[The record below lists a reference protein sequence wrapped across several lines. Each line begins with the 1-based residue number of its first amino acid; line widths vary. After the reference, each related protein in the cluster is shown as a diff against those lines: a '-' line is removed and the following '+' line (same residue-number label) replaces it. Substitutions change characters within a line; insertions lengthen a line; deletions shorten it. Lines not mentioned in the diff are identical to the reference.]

1 MSAAG
6 HGDDLESLRRRA
18 ERAIL
23 DARPREQVE
32 RLLTQL
38 IERAE
43 DGSRESCFAHRHLA
57 ELRLEDSPWSAALHL
72 RRVIGADPDDD
83 VAHALMG
90 LCQALQGNYRM
101 AVSSFRRA
109 VALAPSNPWYNHN
122 LGHLLDVA
130 LGCPDEAIHYLRK
143 ANRAQP
149 DQEEVGASLAH
160 CLGRIGRCDEGI
172 TLTRELL
179 TNHPKHDDLRSLL
192 QWLERGAPKREARQR
207 VGRRPGFGEARA
219 KSAPPPSVG
228 FEPEI
233 RSALGRAGCPASVA
247 PRASRMWSDFVSS
260 AGLEPRAPQPAELAA
275 LEYALARVDGVGLRQ
290 RDVALRHGVS
300 ASTLSS
306 RYGALRG
313 ALCLKPNDSRY
324 ARSSH

>member
-38 IERAE
+38 VERAE

-72 RRVIGADPDDD
+72 RRVVGADPDDD

-101 AVSSFRRA
+101 AVASFRKA
-109 VALAPSNPWYNHN
+109 VALCPTNPWYNHN

-149 DQEEVGASLAH
+149 EQEEVGASLAH

-172 TLTRELL
+172 TLTRDLL
-179 TNHPKHDDLRSLL
+179 SHHPKHDDLRSLL
-192 QWLERGAPKREARQR
+192 QWLERGAPKREPRDRSGRPQPFSGARPR
-207 VGRRPGFGEARA
+207 ASARPTTAAHDAQIRA
-219 KSAPPPSVG
+219 
-228 FEPEI
+228 
-233 RSALGRAGCPASVA
+233 ALGRAGCPSSVA
-247 PRASRMWSDFVSS
+247 DRASRMWADFVAST
-260 AGLEPRAPQPAELAA
+260 GLDPRAPNAPELAA

-313 ALCLKPNDSRY
+313 ALGLEPNDARY
-324 ARSSH
+324 ARA